1 MSSLVS
7 SKITFSEQLQELSYE
22 EKVIYA
28 GVIYGLLVENF
39 KDLDYLNQMSLD
51 HIKDIDEGLEEIID
65 IFIELELID
74 YLEDILEIRESIKK
88 LLKNNRY

>member
-28 GVIYGLLVENF
+28 GVIYSLLVENF